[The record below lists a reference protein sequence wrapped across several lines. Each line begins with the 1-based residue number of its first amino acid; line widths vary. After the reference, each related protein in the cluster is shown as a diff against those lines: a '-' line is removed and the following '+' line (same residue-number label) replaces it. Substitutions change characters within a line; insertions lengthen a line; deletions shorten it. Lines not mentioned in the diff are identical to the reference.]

1 MACFFDRGE
10 DTCYVRVALFPAM
23 PRHPA
28 VHFAAPTPRPNLH
41 RTAITL
47 PMYDLALPFGLPT
60 PAPLDF
66 FETFYI
72 LPFPI
77 RPGLFNIW
85 VNGSLS
91 FMEWPAAA
99 SPPSPGRIVHVPA
112 WRRL

>member
-1 MACFFDRGE
+1 MASFFDREE
-10 DTCYVRVALFPAM
+10 DTCYVRIALLPAM

-60 PAPLDF
+60 PAPSDF

-72 LPFPI
+72 PTFPI
-77 RPGLFNIW
+77 RPGIFNMLATRVLIFQ
-85 VNGSLS
+85 G
-91 FMEWPAAA
+91 MARRRK
-99 SPPSPGRIVHVPA
+99 PPP
-112 WRRL
+112 LTE